1 MRPMPELEVTK
12 VATDDL
18 VEYENNAN
26 AHTSEQ
32 VDQIASSI
40 REFGFNSPVLA
51 WHDDKG
57 RPVVVAGNGRLMAAR
72 KLGIRE
78 LPVVFVD
85 HMSDE
90 QRRAFGLVEN
100 QLTRLSEFDWEML
113 EQELLGI
120 SSIDMAE
127 YGFDVP
133 IDFDGDGHGGEL
145 EPITADED
153 ELPDISPT
161 RAKEGQ
167 IWALGDHRLVCGDS
181 TDPSVIEALMRD
193 EVADLVLTDP
203 PYNVDVGDCERP
215 YSSNN
220 GVHIMNDKMGEAEF
234 VEFLTKALRNAEV
247 AMRDGAA
254 YYIFYTGLH
263 HMEFEQSVRN
273 VSRFKI
279 HEQLVWVKSHFVLG
293 RNSDYQWMHECCLYG
308 WKDGAP
314 HYFVDSRSEATVF
327 EDEDVKL
334 STMKKDDLIELCERL
349 LGLDKAS
356 TVLRAEKPNAAELHP
371 TVKPQRLLTYLIR
384 NSSRK
389 GETVLDLFCG
399 SGSTIIACEQMGRKC
414 MAVELDPHYADVAIE
429 RYERFTGK
437 KAEVVGVLNRGEGP
451 QTENKPSQGMEE

>member
-1 MRPMPELEVTK
+1 MRPMPELEV
-12 VATDDL
+12 VRVRTDDL

-26 AHTSEQ
+26 THTFEQ
-32 VDQIASSI
+32 IDQIASSI
-40 REFGFNSPVLA
+40 QEFGFNSPILA
-51 WHDDKG
+51 WHDENEQ
-57 RPVVVAGNGRLMAAR
+57 PVVVAGHGRLMAAR
-72 KLGIRE
+72 KLGLSD

-100 QLTRLSEFDWEML
+100 QLTRLSEFDWDML
-113 EQELLGI
+113 ERELLGI
-120 SSIDMAE
+120 GSIDMTE

-133 IDFDGDGHGGEL
+133 IDFDGDAHESEL

-161 RAKEGQ
+161 RARQGQ

-181 TDPSVIEALMRD
+181 TDQRTVESVMDGRM
-193 EVADLVLTDP
+193 ADLLLTDP
-203 PYNVDVGDCERP
+203 PYNVNVGDCERP

-220 GVHIMNDKMGEAEF
+220 GVHIMNDRMGETEF
-234 VEFLTKALRNAEV
+234 VGFLSSALGNAERL
-247 AMRDGAA
+247 MRDGAA
-254 YYIFYTGLH
+254 YYVFYAGLH
-263 HMEFEQSVRN
+263 HIEFESAIRMVE
-273 VSRFKI
+273 RFKI

-334 STMKKDDLIELCERL
+334 STMKKDELIELCERL
-349 LGLDKAS
+349 LGLDKAG
-356 TVLRAEKPNAAELHP
+356 TVLRAEKPNSAELHP

-384 NSSRK
+384 NSSKK
-389 GETVLDLFCG
+389 GDTVLDLFCG

-414 MAVELDPHYADVAIE
+414 MAVELDPHYADVTIE
-429 RYERFTGK
+429 RWERFTGRR
-437 KAEVVGVLNRGEGP
+437 AELVGEI
-451 QTENKPSQGMEE
+451 